1 VRPESAEAMI
11 EIARSAF
18 VTLDAD
24 GRVLEW
30 NRRATE
36 MFGYP
41 REVALG
47 SDLAEL
53 IVPERYRKR
62 HRAGLRR
69 ARSAAGGNS
78 PRLMVEAVRRD
89 GSELPVEVSIA
100 VVGDGDEGGRV
111 LFHAWIEDVSER
123 TQLLRELEAQLRRRE
138 PGFGEILDALAE
150 AVTIR
155 DPHHHI
161 LYANRAAFESMG
173 FASLEEMQRRPP
185 QSIFSDYIVQGE
197 HGEDLTMDAV
207 PSVRLLAGEPAEP
220 LVMRTI
226 NRSTGELR
234 WQLLKAAPLHDED
247 GRPVAAVTIIEDIT
261 RERTAE
267 LRDRFLARATET
279 LMSSLDYEETLRNVA
294 WLAVPEVA
302 DWCAVELVD
311 ERGTRQRVAVAHR
324 DPAKLE
330 LAERL
335 RGFEPEEL
343 DPNRGVGRI
352 LRTGASELYQDIP
365 DEALAMAAIN
375 DEHLTLLRSLGF
387 RSVMLV
393 PLRARGR
400 TFGVMTLVTA
410 ESMRRFAEAD
420 LEFAEQV
427 AGRAA
432 VAVDNALLAT
442 ARRHTVETL
451 QRSLLPDV
459 VPELDGWNVATFYR
473 AAHAIEEIE
482 VGGDF
487 FDFYETDD
495 AWIVLLGDVTGKG
508 VEAAALTSLVR
519 HGARF
524 LSKYERSPSR
534 ILVQLNEALSEQR
547 GLLLCTAVCV
557 RLERGQAVIA
567 SAGHPAPLIVRD
579 DGRVRE
585 VGTPGP
591 ILGAWTGKAPADRP
605 VLVAADETLLLYT
618 DGVLDTLGERERF
631 GAERLRRLLVAHAG
645 GTPDELLSELEAGL
659 DRFQALRRRRQAPP
673 TIPLVQADD
682 IAALALRPEPV
693 TGGPQE
699 RAKHLAGAS
708 RTLPVT

>member
-1 VRPESAEAMI
+1 MRPEAAEAII
-11 EIARSAF
+11 EIAHSAF

-36 MFGYP
+36 LFGYP
-41 REVALG
+41 REDALG
-47 SDLAEL
+47 SELAEL
-53 IVPERYRKR
+53 IVPERYREH
-62 HRAGLRR
+62 HRAGLQR
-69 ARSAAGGNS
+69 ARAAAGGNS
-78 PRLMVEAVRRD
+78 PRLAVEALRRD
-89 GSELPVEVSIA
+89 GSELPVEVSIT
-100 VVGDGDEGGRV
+100 VGRDGEEPV
-111 LFHAWIEDVSER
+111 FHAWIDDVSER
-123 TQLLRELEAQLRRRE
+123 TQLLRELEAQLRGRE

-161 LYANRAAFESMG
+161 LYANRAAVESMG
-173 FASLEEMQRRPP
+173 FVSLEDMQRRPP
-185 QSIFSDYIVQGE
+185 QSIFADYIVHGE
-197 HGEDLTMDAV
+197 HGEDLTMDAI

-261 RERTAE
+261 RERIAE
-267 LRDRFLARATET
+267 LRDRFLARASET

-311 ERGTRQRVAVAHR
+311 ERGTRQRVVVAHR

-335 RGFEPEEL
+335 RAFEPEEL
-343 DPNRGVGRI
+343 DANRGVGRI

-365 DEALAMAAIN
+365 DEVLATAAIN

-400 TFGVMTLVTA
+400 TLGVMTLVTA
-410 ESMRRFAEAD
+410 ESMRRFGEAD
-420 LEFAEQV
+420 REFAEQV

-442 ARRHTVETL
+442 ARRHTAETL

-459 VPELDGWNVATFYR
+459 VPELDGWNVATFHR
-473 AAHAIEEIE
+473 AAHAVEEIE

-487 FDFYETDD
+487 FDFYETDH

-534 ILVQLNEALSEQR
+534 ILVRLNEALSEQP

-567 SAGHPAPLIVRD
+567 SAGHPAALVVRD

-585 VGTPGP
+585 IGTPGP
-591 ILGAWTGKAPADRP
+591 ILGAWTGRLPADRAVP
-605 VLVAADETLLLYT
+605 VAADETLFLYT
-618 DGVLDTLGERERF
+618 DGVIDALGEQERF
-631 GAERLRRLLVAHAG
+631 GPERLRRLLAAHAG

-659 DRFQALRRRRQAPP
+659 DRFQVGA
-673 TIPLVQADD
+673 QADD
-682 IAALALRPEPV
+682 TAAMALRPAPV
-693 TGGPQE
+693 TGGTEPATGGAE
-699 RAKHLAGAS
+699 PRGKHRAGAS
-708 RTLPVT
+708 PTLPVT